1 VQRLWANCGLAL
13 GWPAGDPEFEI
24 EPAVAGEVLKL
35 GVGMP
40 TDRWKVSRFAQ
51 LHVDDSGGALIETP
65 RIPVITRILK
75 PRVAAV
81 LVALAVPRTAAE
93 MLAEL
98 RWRSTSKELLEML
111 ALLWSAGVIT
121 RCDAEGLSEEDAQ
134 PELLQWEPHDL
145 AFHMRSR
152 QGRHSYPMGASF
164 RFRGRLDPHPAVKPN
179 PWRERAIALPKF
191 DLAAIAARDP
201 PFTSVLEFRRSIRAM
216 DFSRPISLAQIA
228 EFLFR
233 TARVRHRFNT
243 EIGEFTSRPYP
254 NGGASYEF
262 ELYLTINACAG
273 LERGFYYYDPE
284 GHTLSLVRRPDEDT
298 EALLDDAWVSSARQC
313 RPQVLITIAS
323 RFHRVSWKYSGMAY
337 AAQLK
342 NAGCALPDLLPGR
355 DGDEPGRLRPRPRR
369 CGAVRAADR
378 DQQFRGGFGRRVHVG
393 HACLKA
399 RKNDGDS
406 QHAVGG
412 EQLRA
417 GLAVAGLG
425 SRHFER
431 HDGRPAPAGGAAAGD
446 AARGLL
452 RPPAA
457 QAQLARHRPGAGG
470 QPAGRR
476 SALHPVG
483 WRFLPP
489 DFRHP
494 EAVARPAHGA
504 APAQP
509 VARHGGLPAVCGRK
523 LLRSRPAPAGG
534 QQADGRC
541 RGAQFQRR
549 GSKSPT
555 GTACRLAASSRP

>member
-1 VQRLWANCGLAL
+1 VNGGAPSRGIALRRLETRASARLSIEQAIGPAVQPLWQRLGNGPLPLAELEAEFEDTLPQLYAFVQRLWANCGLAL
-13 GWPAGDPEFEI
+13 GWPAGDPELEI

-51 LHVDDSGGALIETP
+51 LHVDDSGSTLIETP

-201 PFTSVLEFRRSIRAM
+201 PFTTVLEFRRSIRAM

-284 GHTLSLVRRPDEDT
+284 GHTLSLVRRPNEDT

-342 NAGCALPDLLPGR
+342 NAGVLYQTFYLVATAMNL
-355 DGDEPGRLRPRPRR
+355 
-369 CGAVRAADR
+369 
-378 DQQFRGGFGRRVHVG
+378 
-393 HACLKA
+393 
-399 RKNDGDS
+399 
-406 QHAVGG
+406 
-412 EQLRA
+412 A
-417 GLAVAGLG
+417 GCGLG
-425 SRHFER
+425 L
-431 HDGRPAPAGGAAAGD
+431 GD
-446 AARGLL
+446 AARFARLTEISNFEEGSVGEFMLGT
-452 RPPAA
+452 PA
-457 QAQLARHRPGAGG
+457 
-470 QPAGRR
+470 
-476 SALHPVG
+476 
-483 WRFLPP
+483 
-489 DFRHP
+489 
-494 EAVARPAHGA
+494 
-504 APAQP
+504 
-509 VARHGGLPAVCGRK
+509 
-523 LLRSRPAPAGG
+523 
-534 QQADGRC
+534 
-541 RGAQFQRR
+541 
-549 GSKSPT
+549 
-555 GTACRLAASSRP
+555 